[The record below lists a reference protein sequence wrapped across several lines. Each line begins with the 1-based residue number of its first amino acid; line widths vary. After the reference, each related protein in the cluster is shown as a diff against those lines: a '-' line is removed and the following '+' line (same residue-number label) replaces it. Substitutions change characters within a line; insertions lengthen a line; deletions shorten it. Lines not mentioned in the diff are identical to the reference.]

1 MKKVS
6 VLHLSCL
13 FMAIVSGIGCAAYTY
28 HYHEANYDRRVER
41 GTVLQSLQL
50 DPLLEDTI
58 LALDPEQIT
67 EKEVKE
73 VLSRGPTPRIINL
86 HGGVPL
92 VYQAIESF
100 SKFLIAMGYPEA
112 KIRNP
117 RDGSYS
123 YSPFKNSAEIAGII
137 AWYYER
143 EGMPVMLVGH
153 SAGGMITVR
162 VLHELA
168 GAFADK
174 VAVWN
179 PLTEEVEGRYSIIDP
194 LTGVERPVV
203 GLRVGYATAVG
214 VGGLASLVSF
224 HQWSML
230 GRFRTIPNTVEHFTG
245 FYIVLDFIAGDFFG
259 LVGPPNK
266 YRAHGTAK
274 VRNVKLP
281 PSYNHVFVP
290 ASAHL
295 AEHKPVRDWINTYVP
310 TEEPELTVSFDTS
323 SRNILWA
330 ADVWHSVKKQWC
342 LEAQRL
348 IRAKRNMKSDL

>member
-1 MKKVS
+1 MKRGAW
-6 VLHLSCL
+6 HLSCL
-13 FMAIVSGIGCAAYTY
+13 LVAIVSGSGCAFYTY
-28 HYHEANYDRRVER
+28 HYREANYDERVEK

-50 DPLLEDTI
+50 DPLLEDKI

-67 EKEVKE
+67 EKDIKE
-73 VLSRGPTPRIINL
+73 VLSQGPAPRITNL
-86 HGGVPL
+86 HGGAPFVF
-92 VYQAIESF
+92 QAMESF
-100 SKFLIAMGYPEA
+100 SKFLIAMGYPEG

-117 RDGSYS
+117 RDGTYS
-123 YSPFKNSAEIAGII
+123 YSPFKSSAEIAGII

-153 SAGGMITVR
+153 SAGGMKTVR

-179 PLTEEVEGRYSIIDP
+179 PLTEEAEGRYAIIDP

-214 VGGLASLVSF
+214 VGGLASLVPG
-224 HQWSML
+224 QWSML
-230 GRFRTIPNTVEHFTG
+230 SRFRTIPDTVEHFTG
-245 FYIVLDFIAGDFFG
+245 FYIVLDFIAGDFLG
-259 LVGPPNK
+259 LVGAPNK
-266 YRAHGTAK
+266 YRANGTAK
-274 VRNVKLP
+274 ARNVKLP
-281 PSYNHVFVP
+281 PSYSHVFVP
-290 ASAHL
+290 VTGHL
-295 AEHKPVRDWINTYVP
+295 AEHKPVRDWINRYVP
-310 TEEPELTVSFDTS
+310 TEEPELTVSFETS
-323 SRNILWA
+323 SINILWA

>member
-1 MKKVS
+1 MKRG
-6 VLHLSCL
+6 LWHLSCL
-13 FMAIVSGIGCAAYTY
+13 LMVIVSGIGCASHTY
-28 HYHEANYDRRVER
+28 HYRGANYDRTVEK
-41 GTVLQSLQL
+41 GTVLQGLQL
-50 DPLLEDTI
+50 DPVLEDTI
-58 LALDPEQIT
+58 LALDAEQIT

-73 VLSRGPTPRIINL
+73 VLSQGPVPRIINL

-92 VYQAIESF
+92 VYQAMESY

-117 RDGSYS
+117 RDGTYS
-123 YSPFKNSAEIAGII
+123 YSPFKRSAEIAGII
-137 AWYYER
+137 AWYYEK

-153 SAGGMITVR
+153 SAGGMATVR

-179 PLTEEVEGRYSIIDP
+179 PLTEEAEGRHSIIDP

-203 GLRVGYATAVG
+203 GLRVGYATVVG
-214 VGGLASLVSF
+214 IGGLASLMPNS
-224 HQWSML
+224 WDML
-230 GRFRTIPNTVEHFTG
+230 GKLRRIPDTVEHFTG
-245 FYIVLDFIAGDFFG
+245 SYIVLDFIGGDFFG
-259 LVGPPNK
+259 LVESPNK
-266 YRAHGTAK
+266 FRATGTAE

-281 PSYNHVFVP
+281 PSYSHVFVP
-290 ASAHL
+290 VTGHL
-295 AEHKPVRDWINTYVP
+295 AEHKPVRDWINRYVP

-348 IRAKRNMKSDL
+348 IRAKRNMKREL

>member
-1 MKKVS
+1 MKRGS
-6 VLHLSCL
+6 WHLSCL
-13 FMAIVSGIGCAAYTY
+13 LVAIVSGSGCASYTY
-28 HYHEANYDRRVER
+28 HYREANYDRRVEK

-67 EKEVKE
+67 EKDVKE

-92 VYQAIESF
+92 VFQAMESF
-100 SKFLIAMGYPEA
+100 SKFLIAMGYPEGR
-112 KIRNP
+112 IRNP
-117 RDGSYS
+117 RDGTYS
-123 YSPFKNSAEIAGII
+123 YSPFKSSAEIAGSI
-137 AWYYER
+137 AWYYEK

-153 SAGGMITVR
+153 SAGGMKTVR

-168 GAFADK
+168 GAFADR
-174 VAVWN
+174 VAVWS
-179 PLTEEVEGRYSIIDP
+179 PLTEEAEGRYSIIDP

-214 VGGLASLVSF
+214 VGGLAILLSP
-224 HQWSML
+224 HQWPML
-230 GRFRTIPNTVEHFTG
+230 GRFRTIPDTVEHFTG
-245 FYIVLDFIAGDFFG
+245 FYIVLDLIAGDLLG

-266 YRAHGTAK
+266 YRANGTAK

-281 PSYNHVFVP
+281 PSYSHVFVP
-290 ASAHL
+290 VTGHL
-295 AEHKPVRDWINTYVP
+295 AEHKPVRDWINAYAP
-310 TEEPELTVSFDTS
+310 TEEPELTVLFDTS
-323 SRNILWA
+323 SSNILWA

-348 IRAKRNMKSDL
+348 IRAKRNMKSDP